1 MGLLHRMHQFGRN
14 EAGNVMMMF
23 VITLVAVV
31 AMVGATLALSMDS
44 KSANELQHTADGAA
58 LGGAVAFIKAQSPKL
73 EERKEIALEQ
83 AKILAN
89 QNSDTVIVELEAVAA
104 SEDEY
109 GQYMTMEVNASFK
122 PTNAAA
128 GVMGRNANVEISS
141 RAVADATWGF
151 PLCVL
156 ALSESGPA
164 FSTDNQA
171 AFDSRNCIVW
181 SNSKDD
187 RSMNFPGGSATA
199 KAMCAAGGVYGG
211 MRAKPSPS
219 SQCRQL
225 KDPLEAWAAPTT
237 GKCPAVATTPSVD
250 TSKLADEFDALLK
263 FPFDLVQFN
272 EEYNKLML
280 AILHLHNGGWQA
292 SGAGNVERIARA
304 STEIAAIETELTP
317 FLNMNQ
323 YLRNHAYFNLSN
335 NSLTSAGLL
344 TSGEGKG
351 MTLSEVAQV
360 LGLLDNLDSADYADD
375 KYSTA
380 PTTVLN
386 PGTFCGLDISEG
398 HVKLNPG
405 TYFIKDGPLTVRRRA
420 TLSGDGVTI
429 VMSGQDAYFGIMDE
443 ARLDLRAPA
452 SGDLAGF
459 TLVEDKSRSFSASG
473 ASLKNLPQFN
483 ASAHPLSKLT
493 GSGEVSAVGT
503 VYLPRHDFAV
513 TGDGAG
519 QQTSPLLQIVANTVS
534 LSDNG
539 QISIDFDEEKAQMP
553 PGIKAERT
561 ARLIE

>member
-1 MGLLHRMHQFGRN
+1 LQFSRD

-23 VITLVAVV
+23 VISLVAIV

-73 EERKEIALEQ
+73 EDRKKIALEQ
-83 AKILAN
+83 AEILAN
-89 QNSDTVIVELEAVAA
+89 QNSDTVIVKLDAVAA

-109 GQYMTMEVNASFK
+109 GQYMTMQVDASFK

-128 GVMGRNANVEISS
+128 SMVGRNANVEVSS

-156 ALSESGPA
+156 ALSETGSG

-171 AFDSRNCIVW
+171 TFESRNCIVW
-181 SNSKDD
+181 SNSDD
-187 RSMNFPGGSATA
+187 SRSMNFTGGSATA

-211 MRAKPSPS
+211 MRARPSPA
-219 SQCRQL
+219 SQCRKL
-225 KDPLEAWAAPTT
+225 KDPLEAWVPPTA
-237 GKCPAVATTPSVD
+237 GKCPSVATTPSVD
-250 TSKLADEFDALLK
+250 TSKLADDFDALLK

-280 AILHLHNGGWQA
+280 AIIYLHNGGWQA
-292 SGAGNVERIARA
+292 NGVGDIERVARA
-304 STEIAAIETELTP
+304 SAEIAAIETELDP
-317 FLNMNQ
+317 FLNLNQ
-323 YLRNHAYFNLSN
+323 YLRNHPYFNLSN

-351 MTLSEVAQV
+351 MTLSEVAQL
-360 LGLLDNLDSADYADD
+360 LGLLDNLDPADYADD
-375 KYSTA
+375 NYSTA
-380 PTTVLN
+380 PTTILN

-443 ARLDLRAPA
+443 ARLDIRAPS

-459 TLVEDKSRSFSASG
+459 ALVEDKSRNYSG
-473 ASLKNLPQFN
+473 ASQVLKHLPQLTN
-483 ASAHPLSKLT
+483 SPRPISKLT
-493 GSGEVSAVGT
+493 GAGEVSAVGT
-503 VYLPRHDFAV
+503 VYLPRHDFTV

-539 QISIDFDEEKAQMP
+539 QISIDFDEHKAQVP
-553 PGIKAERT
+553 AGIKAERS